1 MARLPFRWVS
11 ATVSAEFHPY
21 ASSASFLCDADPSAA
36 ELRNPA
42 SGALGL
48 LRRQVR
54 RSHAGKKRNMRARLF
69 VGNLSFE
76 TNELQ
81 LRDLF
86 AQLGQVLDVKV
97 VTDRESGRSR
107 GFAFIDMINAED
119 ADKAIAEFNGREL
132 DGRTLRVSEAASR
145 ASA

>member
-1 MARLPFRWVS
+1 MS
-11 ATVSAEFHPY
+11 
-21 ASSASFLCDADPSAA
+21 
-36 ELRNPA
+36 
-42 SGALGL
+42 
-48 LRRQVR
+48 
-54 RSHAGKKRNMRARLF
+54 ARLF

-86 AQLGQVLDVKV
+86 AQLGQVQDVKV

-107 GFAFIDMINAED
+107 GFAFIDMISAED
-119 ADKAIAEFNGREL
+119 ADKAISEFNGREL

-145 ASA
+145 GSAGKDAKDSRGSA